1 MTDPNTETQTAA
13 KPHPETLA
21 LQLRKPVGI
30 KGDSVSYSTLDLRE
44 PTVDEL
50 DRCVK
55 AGDTAYA
62 TNAALISFVTGV
74 PLQAIRNL
82 GKRDYEEAVEYLQGF
97 TTDGPTTG
105 EA

>member
-1 MTDPNTETQTAA
+1 MADIYV
-13 KPHPETLA
+13 KPTHPETLA
-21 LQLRKPVGI
+21 LKLRKPIQI
-30 KGDSVSYSTLDLRE
+30 KGDTESYTVLELRE

-62 TNAALISFVTGV
+62 TNAALISFVTGIPV
-74 PLQAIRNL
+74 QVIRNL
-82 GKRDYEEAVEYLQGF
+82 GKRDYEEAVEYMQGF

-105 EA
+105 